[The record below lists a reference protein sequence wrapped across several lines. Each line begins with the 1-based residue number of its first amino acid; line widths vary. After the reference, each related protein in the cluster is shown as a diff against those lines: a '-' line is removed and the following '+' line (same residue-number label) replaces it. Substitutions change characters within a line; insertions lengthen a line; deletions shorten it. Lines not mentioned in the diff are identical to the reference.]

1 MLLFFNTCS
10 NVYLQIVC
18 YVLPKN
24 NNLMLTSEF
33 FVENK
38 DIEIANRLLI
48 GKFNLLWKE
57 NYVTLQNLSFL
68 LFFVI

>member
-10 NVYLQIVC
+10 NLYLQIVC
-18 YVLPKN
+18 YILPKN
-24 NNLMLTSEF
+24 NNLMLTEF

-38 DIEIANRLLI
+38 DIKIANRLLI

-57 NYVTLQNLSFL
+57 TYVTLQNLSFL
-68 LFFVI
+68 FFFVI